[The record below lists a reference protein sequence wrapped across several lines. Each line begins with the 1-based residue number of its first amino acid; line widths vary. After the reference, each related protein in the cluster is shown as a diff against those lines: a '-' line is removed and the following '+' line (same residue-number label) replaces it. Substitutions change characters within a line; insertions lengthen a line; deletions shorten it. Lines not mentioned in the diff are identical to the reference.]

1 MLPTLVENLT
11 ALAIMTLAVLMLF
24 AIIPGT
30 IAVITGF
37 IIRIV
42 ASLPILAIG
51 SLTRLVDHEPPKN
64 EAD

>member
-1 MLPTLVENLT
+1 MPTPVENLT
-11 ALAIMTLAVLMLF
+11 ALAITTLAVLMLF

-37 IIRIV
+37 IIGIV

-51 SLTRLVDHEPPKN
+51 SLTRLVGQDSPRDE
-64 EAD
+64 ED